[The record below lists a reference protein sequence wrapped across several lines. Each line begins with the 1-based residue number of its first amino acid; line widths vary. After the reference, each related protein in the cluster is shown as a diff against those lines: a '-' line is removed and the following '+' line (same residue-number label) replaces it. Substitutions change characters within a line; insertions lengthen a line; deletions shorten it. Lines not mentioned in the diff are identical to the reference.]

1 MSPDRRLIDQE
12 LDRIE
17 RMLIRCAEADKASR
31 KQRRAE
37 ADQFYEKLKILREM
51 ALPQKSGFT
60 VGKKSVP

>member
-1 MSPDRRLIDQE
+1 MSPDRRLIDQQ

-37 ADQFYEKLKILREM
+37 ADQFYKKLKILREM
-51 ALPQKSGFT
+51 QKETKALIRGLSG
-60 VGKKSVP
+60 SQE